1 MVPKENITALTR
13 LDHNR
18 AKMMV
23 ALKAGKPLESV
34 EGVIIWGNHSSTQYP
49 DVRHATVNGVPATTA
64 VTDTAWLEGDF
75 ITTVQKRG
83 AAIIAARKLSSA
95 ASAAKAICDHVRDW
109 IYGTDGKIVSMAVM
123 SDGTKYGIP
132 QGIMYSVPVTCDG
145 GKWTVVEGLPIDEFS
160 KGKMELTANEL
171 LDEAAIAQSLL
182 G

>member
-49 DVRHATVNGVPATTA
+49 DVRHATVDGGPVLQAI
-64 VTDTAWLEGDF
+64 DSAWLESDF
-75 ITTVQKRG
+75 LTTVQKRG

-95 ASAAKAICDHVRDW
+95 ASAAKAIGDHLRDW
-109 IYGTDGKIVSMAVM
+109 ALGTGGKVVSMAVI
-123 SDGTKYGIP
+123 SDANPYGVP
-132 QGIMYSVPVTCDG
+132 EGLMYSFPCVCEG
-145 GKWTVVEGLPIDEFS
+145 GKWSIVGGYEIDAFS
-160 KGKMELTANEL
+160 RGKMDATAAELVEEKGIAEAL
-171 LDEAAIAQSLL
+171 LS
-182 G
+182 